1 MKLRIKGNSLRFR
14 VVRSELEAFLKDGR
28 IQEHIC
34 LGPEEKSRLSY
45 ALEHN
50 AQTESVTVRYHPP
63 ALAVTLPTGDVER
76 WAGSDQVG
84 IYATLHLGP
93 HVTLDLII
101 EKDFACLHGTDEEN
115 RDAFPNPNLG
125 VTPSSGA

>member
-14 VVRSELEAFLKDGR
+14 VARSELESFLKDGR
-28 IQEHIC
+28 IQEAIY
-34 LGPEEKSRLSY
+34 LGPEEKARLSY

-50 AQTESVTVRYHPP
+50 AQTESITVRYNPP
-63 ALAVTLPTGDVER
+63 ALSVALPTNDVER

-84 IYATLHLGP
+84 IYATIHLGP
-93 HVTLDLII
+93 RGTLDLII

-115 RDAFPNPNLG
+115 RDAFPNP
-125 VTPSSGA
+125 TFGA